1 MNISVK
7 FGTFNVVENK
17 ENNGISIYNGDN
29 KVLDI
34 ANINWWDKDA
44 IENAMYAKESL
55 IKERNKNYRDV
66 KIESLNKAIDA
77 MEKIYENEIK
87 KWKDRYRVLAESKN
101 NISINDENVVEVLE
115 TANNVLKNISDKKDR
130 GFVCSR
136 VSQVIN
142 RLHSVTSNVKTI

>member
-44 IENAMYAKESL
+44 IENAIYAKESL
-55 IKERNKNYRDV
+55 IKECNKDYRDV
-66 KIESLNKAIDA
+66 KIESLNQAIEA
-77 MEKIYENEIK
+77 MEKIHENEIN
-87 KWKDRYRVLAESKN
+87 KWKERYRVLAESKN

-115 TANNVLKNISDKKDR
+115 TANNNVLKNIADAKVR

-142 RLHSVTSNVKTI
+142 RLHSLEE

>member
-34 ANINWWDKDA
+34 ANVNWWDKDA

-55 IKERNKNYRDV
+55 IKERNKDYRDV
-66 KIESLNKAIDA
+66 KIESLKQSIEA
-77 MEKIYENEIK
+77 MKKVHENEINK
-87 KWKDRYRVLAESKN
+87 LKEKYRVLAESKN
-101 NISINDENVVEVLE
+101 NITINDANVVEVLE
-115 TANNVLKNISDKKDR
+115 TANNVLKNISNKKDR

-142 RLHSVTSNVKTI
+142 KLHSITTE

>member
-34 ANINWWDKDA
+34 ANVNWWNKDA

-55 IKERNKNYRDV
+55 IKERNKDYRDV
-66 KIESLNKAIDA
+66 KIESLNQAIEA
-77 MEKIYENEIK
+77 MKKVHENEINK
-87 KWKDRYRVLAESKN
+87 LKERYRVLAESKN
-101 NISINDENVVEVLE
+101 NISINDRNVVEVLE

-136 VSQVIN
+136 ISQVIN
-142 RLHSVTSNVKTI
+142 RLRYIAAK

>member
-17 ENNGISIYNGDN
+17 DNNGISIYNGNN

-55 IKERNKNYRDV
+55 IKEAV
-66 KIESLNKAIDA
+66 EA
-77 MEKIYENEIK
+77 MEKIHENEIN
-87 KWKDRYRVLAESKN
+87 KWKERYRVLSESKN
-101 NISINDENVVEVLE
+101 NISINDGNVVEVLE

-142 RLHSVTSNVKTI
+142 KLRSITAE

>member
-1 MNISVK
+1 M
-7 FGTFNVVENK
+7 VENK

-34 ANINWWDKDA
+34 ANVNWWDKDA

-55 IKERNKNYRDV
+55 IKERNKDYRDV
-66 KIESLNKAIDA
+66 KIESLKQSIEA
-77 MEKIYENEIK
+77 MKKVHENEIN
-87 KWKDRYRVLAESKN
+87 KWKERYRVLSESKN
-101 NISINDENVVEVLE
+101 NISINDRNVVEVLE

-142 RLHSVTSNVKTI
+142 KLRYIAAK

>member
-17 ENNGISIYNGDN
+17 DNNGISIYNGDN

-55 IKERNKNYRDV
+55 IKEAV
-66 KIESLNKAIDA
+66 EA
-77 MEKIYENEIK
+77 MEKIHENEIN
-87 KWKDRYRVLAESKN
+87 KWKERYRVLAESKN
-101 NISINDENVVEVLE
+101 NISINDGNVVEVLE

-130 GFVCSR
+130 EFVCSR

-142 RLHSVTSNVKTI
+142 KLRSITAE

>member
-7 FGTFNVVENK
+7 YGTFNVVENK
-17 ENNGISIYNGDN
+17 DNNGISIYNGDN

-66 KIESLNKAIDA
+66 KNESLNQTVEA
-77 MEKIYENEIK
+77 MKKIHENEIN
-87 KWKDRYRVLAESKN
+87 KWKERYRVLAESKN
-101 NISINDENVVEVLE
+101 NISINDGNVVEVLE

-130 GFVCSR
+130 EFVCSR

-142 RLHSVTSNVKTI
+142 KLRSITAE

>member
-55 IKERNKNYRDV
+55 IKERNKDYRDV
-66 KIESLNKAIDA
+66 KIESLNQAIEA
-77 MEKIYENEIK
+77 MEKIHENEIN
-87 KWKDRYRVLAESKN
+87 KWKERYRVLAESKN
-101 NISINDENVVEVLE
+101 NISINDGNVVEVLE
-115 TANNVLKNISDKKDR
+115 TANNNVLKNIADAKVR

-142 RLHSVTSNVKTI
+142 RLHSLEK

>member
-34 ANINWWDKDA
+34 ANVNWWDKDA

-55 IKERNKNYRDV
+55 IKERNKDYRDV
-66 KIESLNKAIDA
+66 KIESLNQAIEA
-77 MEKIYENEIK
+77 MKKIHENEIN
-87 KWKDRYRVLAESKN
+87 KWKEKYRVLTESKN

-115 TANNVLKNISDKKDR
+115 TANNNVLKNIADAKVR

-142 RLHSVTSNVKTI
+142 RLHSLEK

>member
-44 IENAMYAKESL
+44 IENAMYAKENL
-55 IKERNKNYRDV
+55 IKERSKDD
-66 KIESLNKAIDA
+66 KDKLIESLKA
-77 MEKIYENEIK
+77 KIERMKVYMPANYQ
-87 KWKDRYRVLAESKN
+87 D
-101 NISINDENVVEVLE
+101 DVELGE
-115 TANNVLKNISDKKDR
+115 
-130 GFVCSR
+130 
-136 VSQVIN
+136 
-142 RLHSVTSNVKTI
+142 

>member
-34 ANINWWDKDA
+34 ANVNWWDKDA

-55 IKERNKNYRDV
+55 IKERNKDYRDV
-66 KIESLNKAIDA
+66 KIESLKQSIEA
-77 MEKIYENEIK
+77 MKKVHENEINK
-87 KWKDRYRVLAESKN
+87 LKEKYRVLAESKN
-101 NISINDENVVEVLE
+101 NITINDANVVEVLE
-115 TANNVLKNISDKKDR
+115 TANNVLKNISNKKDR
-130 GFVCSR
+130 EFVCSR

-142 RLHSVTSNVKTI
+142 KLHSIATE

>member
-17 ENNGISIYNGDN
+17 DNNGISIYNGNN

-55 IKERNKNYRDV
+55 IKECNKVY
-66 KIESLNKAIDA
+66 S
-77 MEKIYENEIK
+77 IYESK
-87 KWKDRYRVLAESKN
+87 YSQTYRHN
-101 NISINDENVVEVLE
+101 
-115 TANNVLKNISDKKDR
+115 
-130 GFVCSR
+130 
-136 VSQVIN
+136 
-142 RLHSVTSNVKTI
+142 

>member
-7 FGTFNVVENK
+7 FGTFNVIENK

-34 ANINWWDKDA
+34 ANVNWWDKDA

-55 IKERNKNYRDV
+55 IKERNKDYRDV
-66 KIESLNKAIDA
+66 KIESLKQSIEA
-77 MEKIYENEIK
+77 MKKVHENEINK
-87 KWKDRYRVLAESKN
+87 LKEKYRVLAESKN
-101 NISINDENVVEVLE
+101 NITINDANVVEVLE
-115 TANNVLKNISDKKDR
+115 TANNVLKNISNKKDR

-142 RLHSVTSNVKTI
+142 KLHSIATE

>member
-17 ENNGISIYNGDN
+17 DNNGISIYNGDN

-55 IKERNKNYRDV
+55 IKERSKDD
-66 KIESLNKAIDA
+66 KDKLIESLKA
-77 MEKIYENEIK
+77 KIERMKAYMPADY
-87 KWKDRYRVLAESKN
+87 KDDTE
-101 NISINDENVVEVLE
+101 LE
-115 TANNVLKNISDKKDR
+115 E
-130 GFVCSR
+130 
-136 VSQVIN
+136 
-142 RLHSVTSNVKTI
+142 

>member
-55 IKERNKNYRDV
+55 IKERNKDYRDV
-66 KIESLNKAIDA
+66 KIESLNQAIEA
-77 MEKIYENEIK
+77 MEKIHENEIN
-87 KWKDRYRVLAESKN
+87 KWKERYRVLTESKN

-115 TANNVLKNISDKKDR
+115 TANNNVLKNIADAKVR

-142 RLHSVTSNVKTI
+142 RLHSLEK

>member
-17 ENNGISIYNGDN
+17 DNNGISIYNGDN

-55 IKERNKNYRDV
+55 IKERNKDYRDV
-66 KIESLNKAIDA
+66 KIESLNQAVEA
-77 MEKIYENEIK
+77 ME
-87 KWKDRYRVLAESKN
+87 RYMKTKS
-101 NISINDENVVEVLE
+101 ISG
-115 TANNVLKNISDKKDR
+115 KKDIVYWPKAR
-130 GFVCSR
+130 TTFQSMMEMWLRCLKLL
-136 VSQVIN
+136 IMC
-142 RLHSVTSNVKTI
+142 

>member
-17 ENNGISIYNGDN
+17 ENNGISIYNGNN

-34 ANINWWDKDA
+34 ANVNWWDKDA

-55 IKERNKNYRDV
+55 IKERNKDYRDV
-66 KIESLNKAIDA
+66 KIESLNQAIEA
-77 MEKIYENEIK
+77 MKKVHENEINK
-87 KWKDRYRVLAESKN
+87 LKEKYRVLAESKN
-101 NISINDENVVEVLE
+101 NITINDANVVEVLE
-115 TANNVLKNISDKKDR
+115 TANNVLKNISNKKDR

-142 RLHSVTSNVKTI
+142 KLHSITTE

>member
-34 ANINWWDKDA
+34 ANVNWWDKDA

-55 IKERNKNYRDV
+55 IKERNKDYRDV
-66 KIESLNKAIDA
+66 KIESLNQAIEA
-77 MEKIYENEIK
+77 MEKIHENEIN
-87 KWKDRYRVLAESKN
+87 KWKERYRVLAESQN
-101 NISINDENVVEVLE
+101 NISINDRNVVEVLE
-115 TANNVLKNISDKKDR
+115 TTNNVLKNISDKKDR

-142 RLHSVTSNVKTI
+142 KLRYIAAK

>member
-29 KVLDI
+29 KVLYI
-34 ANINWWDKDA
+34 ANVNWWDKDA
-44 IENAMYAKESL
+44 IEGAMYAKESL
-55 IKERNKNYRDV
+55 IKERNKDYRDV
-66 KIESLNKAIDA
+66 KIESLNQAIEA
-77 MEKIYENEIK
+77 MKKVHENEINK
-87 KWKDRYRVLAESKN
+87 LKERYRVLAESKN
-101 NISINDENVVEVLE
+101 NITINDANVVEVLE
-115 TANNVLKNISDKKDR
+115 TANNVLKNISNKKDR

-142 RLHSVTSNVKTI
+142 KLRYIAAK

>member
-17 ENNGISIYNGDN
+17 DNNGISIYNGDN

-34 ANINWWDKDA
+34 ANVNWWDKDA

-55 IKERNKNYRDV
+55 IKVNNKDKKDK
-66 KIESLNKAIDA
+66 KIESLNQAIEA
-77 MEKIYENEIK
+77 MKKVHENEINK
-87 KWKDRYRVLAESKN
+87 LKEKYRILTESKN
-101 NISINDENVVEVLE
+101 NISINEENVVEVLE
-115 TANNVLKNISDKKDR
+115 TANNVLKNIPDKNDR
-130 GFVCSR
+130 EFICCR

-142 RLHSVTSNVKTI
+142 RLYSLEE

>member
-34 ANINWWDKDA
+34 ANVNWWDKDA

-55 IKERNKNYRDV
+55 IKERNKDYRDV
-66 KIESLNKAIDA
+66 KIESLNQAIEA
-77 MEKIYENEIK
+77 MKKVHENEVNK
-87 KWKDRYRVLAESKN
+87 LKEKYRVLSESKT
-101 NISINDENVVEVLE
+101 NISINNGNVVEVLE
-115 TANNVLKNISDKKDR
+115 TVNSKISSALIDTKAR
-130 GFVCSR
+130 GFICSR
-136 VSQVIN
+136 LTQVIN
-142 RLHSVTSNVKTI
+142 KLHSIEQGE

>member
-7 FGTFNVVENK
+7 FGTFNVIENK

-34 ANINWWDKDA
+34 ANVNWWDKDA

-55 IKERNKNYRDV
+55 IKERNKDYRDV
-66 KIESLNKAIDA
+66 KIESLKQSIEA
-77 MEKIYENEIK
+77 MKKVHENEINK
-87 KWKDRYRVLAESKN
+87 LKEKYRVLAESKN
-101 NISINDENVVEVLE
+101 NITINDANVVEVLE
-115 TANNVLKNISDKKDR
+115 TANNVLKNISNKKDR

-142 RLHSVTSNVKTI
+142 KLHSITTE